1 MINEMRKWIDLV
13 TELDNNEI
21 KYFGKVS
28 PADQK
33 WLEQKGRKSYS
44 GGELQPILINN
55 QMVGGIHWDLGGI
68 DYIEFKP
75 EFKGKGV
82 LRKIVMDNVE
92 DGRVKFVTASPDL
105 TSKLK
110 NYGDVTYDPNTDI
123 TSVELNLSPKSP

>member
-1 MINEMRKWIDLV
+1 MVMIYEMRKWIDLV
-13 TELDNNEI
+13 AELDNYEI

-28 PADQK
+28 TADQK

-75 EFKGKGV
+75 EFQGKGV
-82 LRKIVMDNVE
+82 LRKVVMDNIA
-92 DGRVKFVTASPDL
+92 DGAVKFVSASPDL
-105 TSKLK
+105 TKKLE
-110 NYGDVTYDPNTDI
+110 NYGDVSYNPETDI
-123 TSVELNLSPKSP
+123 TSVNIQKNI

>member
-1 MINEMRKWIDLV
+1 MVMIYEMRKWIDLI
-13 TELDNNEI
+13 NEIENDQI

-28 PADQK
+28 KEDQK

-44 GGELQPILINN
+44 GGELQPIIINN

-75 EFKGKGV
+75 AFQGTGV
-82 LRKIVMDNVE
+82 LRKVVMDNIA
-92 DGRVKFVTASPDL
+92 DGAVKFVSASPDL
-105 TSKLK
+105 TKKLE

-123 TSVELNLSPKSP
+123 TSVIIN

>member
-1 MINEMRKWIDLV
+1 MIYEMRKWIDLV
-13 TELDNNEI
+13 AELDNYEI

-28 PADQK
+28 TADQK

-75 EFKGKGV
+75 EFQGKGV
-82 LRKIVMDNVE
+82 LRKVVMDNIA
-92 DGRVKFVTASPDL
+92 DGAVKFVSASPDL
-105 TSKLK
+105 TKKLE
-110 NYGDVTYDPNTDI
+110 NYGDVSYNPETDI
-123 TSVELNLSPKSP
+123 TSVNIQKNI

>member
-1 MINEMRKWIDLV
+1 MVMINEMRKWIDLI
-13 TELDNNEI
+13 TEIENNGI

-44 GGELQPILINN
+44 GGELQPIIINN

-68 DYIEFKP
+68 DYIEIKP
-75 EFKGKGV
+75 EFQGKGV

-92 DGRVKFVTASPDL
+92 VGEVKFITASEDL
-105 TSKLK
+105 RKKLK
-110 NYGDVTYDPNTDI
+110 NYGTISYDSNTDI
-123 TSVELNLSPKSP
+123 TTLKID

>member
-1 MINEMRKWIDLV
+1 MIYEMRKWIDLI
-13 TELDNNEI
+13 NEIENDQI

-28 PADQK
+28 KEDQK

-44 GGELQPILINN
+44 GGELQPIIINN

-75 EFKGKGV
+75 AFQGTGV
-82 LRKIVMDNVE
+82 LRKVVMDNIA
-92 DGRVKFVTASPDL
+92 DGAVKFVSASPDL
-105 TSKLK
+105 TKKLE

-123 TSVELNLSPKSP
+123 TSVIIN

>member
-1 MINEMRKWIDLV
+1 MVNEMRKWINLIN
-13 TELDNNEI
+13 EIENYEI

-44 GGELQPILINN
+44 GGELQPIIINN

-68 DYIEFKP
+68 DYIEFKQ
-75 EFKGKGV
+75 EFKGKGT
-82 LRKIVMDNVE
+82 LRKVVMDNIE
-92 DGRVKFVTASPDL
+92 NGDVKFVSASPEL

-110 NYGDVTYDPNTDI
+110 NYGSVSINDETDI
-123 TSVELNLSPKSP
+123 TTVNIK